1 MTPGQRSDILDRI
14 GKWISTASG
23 LLGPYQDELES
34 VPVSDRHKAD
44 HIKRLRVGWERRHR
58 EETAVASHLAAL
70 ELRKFPAGVAI
81 RIVRGAVEVSKADA
95 VPVVSDRFPRLV
107 RTFEAAATQEAW
119 IRILAAWLAGVPPE
133 VTSWFE
139 AADTDDA
146 APPEVPP

>member
-1 MTPGQRSDILDRI
+1 MM
-14 GKWISTASG
+14 
-23 LLGPYQDELES
+23 
-34 VPVSDRHKAD
+34 VSERHKAD
-44 HIKRLRVGWERRHR
+44 HLKRIRAGWERRHR
-58 EETAVASHLAAL
+58 EETVVASHLAAL

-81 RIVRGAVEVSKADA
+81 RIVRSAVDAAKADA
-95 VPVVSDRFPRLV
+95 APATSDRFAKFV
-107 RTFEAAATQEAW
+107 RSFESAATREAW